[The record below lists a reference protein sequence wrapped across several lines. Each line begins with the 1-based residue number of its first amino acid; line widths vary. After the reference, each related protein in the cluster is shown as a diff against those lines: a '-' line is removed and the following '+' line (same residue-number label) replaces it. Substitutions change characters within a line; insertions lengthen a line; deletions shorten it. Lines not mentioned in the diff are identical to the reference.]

1 MLLLPPGRRPDA
13 RAFECEPHEYS
24 AWLRAIQAGQV
35 RRRRRGG
42 GRAVEWL
49 LAGLLLALVVAIAV
63 LGGGR

>member
-13 RAFECEPHEYS
+13 RVLEPPEYS
-24 AWLRAIQAGQV
+24 AWLQAIQAGQV

-49 LAGLLLALVVAIAV
+49 LAGLLLALVVAIGV